1 MQHVHADMA
10 TAVSDDAPAVSA
22 AEASGQSKQDETPD
36 FQCGGIALQA
46 ALRVEGESYAVAYIE
61 RLGTGMAQ
69 PGDLAA
75 LLAFMSG
82 ELMHGFCRRIE
93 KALEA
98 RHA

>member
-1 MQHVHADMA
+1 M
-10 TAVSDDAPAVSA
+10 TSDFDTVPKSADAPAVSA
-22 AEASGQSKQDETPD
+22 AEAPGAEQNEIPD
-36 FQCGGIALQA
+36 FQCSGIALQA
-46 ALRVEGESYAVAYIE
+46 AQRVEGEGYAVAYIE
-61 RLGTGMAQ
+61 RLGAVMAQ